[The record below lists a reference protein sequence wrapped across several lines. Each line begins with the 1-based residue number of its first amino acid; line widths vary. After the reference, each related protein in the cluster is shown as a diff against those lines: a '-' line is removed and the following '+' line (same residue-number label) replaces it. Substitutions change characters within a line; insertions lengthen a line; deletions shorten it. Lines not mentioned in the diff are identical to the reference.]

1 MIMLHAGLAVSLKRC
16 TVSFTRILS
25 NCNAPVFLFILSWQ
39 ENKKPLTES
48 IIASRL
54 TYCFFIPVFSIN
66 STFVLSF
73 TIDKYRWNS
82 WIGLIKTE
90 KFAAIYPLKQDC
102 RIPSTRQC
110 LQTLVISTVNP
121 SSAGINFP
129 FIFRNSI
136 RVSTSI

>member
-1 MIMLHAGLAVSLKRC
+1 MIMLHAGLAVSLNKWA
-16 TVSFTRILS
+16 VSFTWILS

-90 KFAAIYPLKQDC
+90 MYYKHEFTSAEHLMREIEEYIDYYNNRRIKCKLKGLSPVQY
-102 RIPSTRQC
+102 RIQS
-110 LQTLVISTVNP
+110 N
-121 SSAGINFP
+121 
-129 FIFRNSI
+129 
-136 RVSTSI
+136 RVA